1 MRSIPV
7 VLVTFVASLWTVSAS
22 ADVEQGVE
30 LLNAGDVSGAA
41 TEFAAAY
48 EAGDGEGAFY
58 LGRLFE
64 LGLGTDQDEMRAA
77 NLYSAAAEGGSTK
90 AQVRLGLMYHEGRIL
105 LRDYDEGT
113 RLLCAA
119 ADAGDADGQLNCG
132 LAYRAGRGVAADDV
146 LALSYWQRAA
156 DQGNILAMN
165 VLGQTALDSGN
176 LDQAAT
182 HLKQSADLG
191 NAGGMY
197 EYARLLMIGDAPD
210 PVTAYSYAN
219 LAVVRGLSDAG
230 VLRDDIEAQLSAE
243 QIAAGQ
249 ALARE
254 WTEARI
260 LADEAAGD
268 N

>member
-1 MRSIPV
+1 MRCFSAVSAVIV
-7 VLVTFVASLWTVSAS
+7 SSLLTVSAS
-22 ADVEQGVE
+22 ADVAQGVE

-64 LGLGTDQDEMRAA
+64 LGLGTEQDEMRAA
-77 NLYSAAAEGGSTK
+77 NLYSAAAEGGSAK

-105 LRDYDEGT
+105 LRDYVEGT

-132 LAYRAGRGVAADDV
+132 LAYRAGRGVAPDDV
-146 LALSYWQRAA
+146 RALSYWQQAA

-165 VLGQTALDSGN
+165 VLGQTALNSGN
-176 LDQAAT
+176 IEQAAV

-197 EYARLLMIGDAPD
+197 EYAKLLMIGAESD

-219 LAVVRGLSDAG
+219 LAVVRGLADAG
-230 VLRDDIEAQLSAE
+230 VLRDEIEAQLTAE
-243 QIAAGQ
+243 QVVAGQELARTWTEERILEENAAG
-249 ALARE
+249 
-254 WTEARI
+254 
-260 LADEAAGD
+260 G